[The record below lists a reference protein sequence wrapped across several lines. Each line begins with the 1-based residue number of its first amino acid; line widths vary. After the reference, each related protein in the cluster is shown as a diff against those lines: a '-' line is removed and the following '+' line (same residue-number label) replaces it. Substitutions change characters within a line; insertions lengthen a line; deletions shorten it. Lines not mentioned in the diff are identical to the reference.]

1 MKPLPVHCTL
11 PGRNSIGPDVGPG
24 LAPLPAGAPWMRG
37 LPWFVGLVALAP
49 FLIWRERFA
58 ELFWFADDLFLT
70 DQIAQ
75 MGFLKWT
82 GQFFGENFAP
92 LFKLL
97 WGGALLAFDGS
108 YAAMLWLLWLT
119 HALNTALW
127 GRLLW
132 RVGFPRTAVILA
144 QIVFALT
151 PVNLETL
158 GWSVQWS
165 ALLAVTFL
173 LLGLLWHEKHAAR
186 VAAWNWRA
194 HVPLVLFAAASACCC
209 SRGVLTGGVLALAVL
224 APLVPTRD
232 RPSWHP
238 RLPAALL
245 CLLPAVTVAAIIMLF
260 AGGNQRHMSGHWGEA
275 LEFSLAYLL
284 LNPGHLLLGE
294 PHLGSVFSLLLGAL
308 KLVVIILGLAGARG
322 RVRALLVLLLVYDL
336 GNAVLLGVGRY
347 HTGLVEAL
355 SSRYYYSSLLA
366 ILPFAGLLL
375 ARVLERCLPRERPRR
390 LAASLLLASL
400 AWLCLRGW
408 PAYLTEFVA
417 LRGTEM
423 RRTMQA
429 PYTTAPDATVPALGF
444 MHIER
449 AKALQRAFNL
459 H

>member
-173 LLGLLWHEKHAAR
+173 LLGLLWHEKHGAR
-186 VAAWNWRA
+186 AAAWNWRA

-322 RVRALLVLLLVYDL
+322 RVRAAGIVAGLRPRQRRASRCRPLPHRLGRGVKLALLLQFPARHSAL
-336 GNAVLLGVGRY
+336 CRAAAGAGVGKMPSAR
-347 HTGLVEAL
+347 TPAPAGCQPTAGQPGLAL
-355 SSRYYYSSLLA
+355 
-366 ILPFAGLLL
+366 P
-375 ARVLERCLPRERPRR
+375 ARV
-390 LAASLLLASL
+390 AGIS
-400 AWLCLRGW
+400 
-408 PAYLTEFVA
+408 
-417 LRGTEM
+417 
-423 RRTMQA
+423 
-429 PYTTAPDATVPALGF
+429 
-444 MHIER
+444 H
-449 AKALQRAFNL
+449 
-459 H
+459 